1 VKELRLAALF
11 LGHLAFTTL
20 ASVGFKLSSASSGW
34 RGFLLWQIAGNLAG
48 FVGVLALTGL
58 LRLIPLHVAYPV
70 TQGLALIG
78 VQVVAARLLFRE
90 TIQPLQW
97 VGTGLV
103 VAGIALISSA
113 RR

>member
-1 VKELRLAALF
+1 MRAWRIGALF

-48 FVGVLALTGL
+48 FAGVLALTGL

-90 TIQPLQW
+90 AIQPLQW

-103 VAGIALISSA
+103 VAGIVLISSV

>member
-1 VKELRLAALF
+1 MKELRLAALF

-34 RGFLLWQIAGNLAG
+34 RSFLLWQIVGNLAG

-58 LRLIPLHVAYPV
+58 LRFIPLHVAYPV
-70 TQGLALIG
+70 TQGLAVVG

-90 TIQPLQW
+90 TVQPLQW
-97 VGTGLV
+97 MGTALV
-103 VAGIALISSA
+103 IAGIVLISSA